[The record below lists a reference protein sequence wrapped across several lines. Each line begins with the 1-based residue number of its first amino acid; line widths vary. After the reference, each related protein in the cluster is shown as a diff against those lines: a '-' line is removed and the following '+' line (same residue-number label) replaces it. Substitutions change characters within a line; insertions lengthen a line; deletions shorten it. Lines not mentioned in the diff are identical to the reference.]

1 MSPEGFQFDLTS
13 PAYIWVHFDGLGLA
27 KFALAPDQAQDGSD
41 AHGRSAELIFAPACW
56 LHPIA
61 ELRIHLRPQIEFGFP
76 RIDELELVRVFVF
89 DAKPDGA
96 RGRIVNADLYYSFG
110 TDRKSSFEASLK
122 LQLREASA
130 ADHMICHRCKYQ
142 KQVINGN
149 AVAYLREHPDSA
161 ERQYTDR
168 SEQQEP
174 LGDDKSHRE
183 HRNDTMFGRD
193 GKLRSETRRTLFQ
206 APQSNVSSGLRF
218 IIGMTFKKPLFLAV
232 LLIVAAASGQAIA
245 QSDAPNPIESV
256 YLARD
261 NGDGKPG
268 EEVTYFGPDDIP
280 IYCVVKLSEPQIAT
294 FKMLLFAVDVAG
306 VKPETRVVTS
316 DYTTKKGEDTV
327 YFSGRPR
334 GKWTAG
340 IYRFEILVD
349 GKKATELRF
358 EIRSLSRK
366 GAPSNGRTARS
377 GRN

>member
-1 MSPEGFQFDLTS
+1 
-13 PAYIWVHFDGLGLA
+13 
-27 KFALAPDQAQDGSD
+27 
-41 AHGRSAELIFAPACW
+41 
-56 LHPIA
+56 
-61 ELRIHLRPQIEFGFP
+61 
-76 RIDELELVRVFVF
+76 
-89 DAKPDGA
+89 
-96 RGRIVNADLYYSFG
+96 
-110 TDRKSSFEASLK
+110 
-122 LQLREASA
+122 
-130 ADHMICHRCKYQ
+130 
-142 KQVINGN
+142 
-149 AVAYLREHPDSA
+149 
-161 ERQYTDR
+161 
-168 SEQQEP
+168 
-174 LGDDKSHRE
+174 
-183 HRNDTMFGRD
+183 MFGRD